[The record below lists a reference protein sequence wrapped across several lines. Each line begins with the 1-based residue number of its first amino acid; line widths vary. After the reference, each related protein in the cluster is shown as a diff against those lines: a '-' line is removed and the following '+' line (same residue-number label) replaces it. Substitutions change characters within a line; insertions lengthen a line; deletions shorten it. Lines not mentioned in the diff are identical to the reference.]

1 MGGGGGGGF
10 QRPDGQSL
18 MSKDPTSQYIFQM
31 MGLGNLGSKLTG
43 TQPPP
48 VPEAGL
54 EEDPTDLL
62 KGVLA
67 GQEKA
72 MAGAGSGMP
81 SREMYQAPERKSLAS
96 LINRPRGPA
105 PEAPAP
111 TPMAPGGRPGG
122 L

>member
-10 QRPDGQSL
+10 QMPAGQNML
-18 MSKDPTSQYIFQM
+18 SKDPTSQYI
-31 MGLGNLGSKLTG
+31 LGILGGGRKPAA
-43 TQPPP
+43 PPP
-48 VPEAGL
+48 VVEAGL
-54 EEDPTDLL
+54 EEEEPTDLL

-105 PEAPAP
+105 PAAPAP